1 MDIKK
6 TISVLLMI
14 LLTLP
19 MLVSLCI
26 EVKIKWVQH
35 EMLEKMEQTHL
46 HVISVDAN
54 QVQWKIKNKELL
66 IGDQL
71 FDVKYAVYEGGKI
84 NFYGL
89 FDREEARLENI
100 IEKNMSGN
108 ESSKEIKKITRF
120 LLELRFLKS
129 YTSNCFMELETTQ
142 QDFISKNAE
151 ITQHPYL
158 NIITPPPNLFFLWP
172 EV

>member
-1 MDIKK
+1 MSIKK
-6 TISVLLMI
+6 NISVLLML

-35 EMLEKMEQTHL
+35 EVLEKMEQTHL
-46 HVISVDAN
+46 HVIKVDSN
-54 QVQWKIKNKELL
+54 QVQWKIKNKELI

-120 LLELRFLKS
+120 LLQLQFLK
-129 YTSNCFMELETTQ
+129 THTTQ
-142 QDFISKNAE
+142 CFVEPESKQLDFIAKKIGIAPN
-151 ITQHPYL
+151 PFL
-158 NIITPPPNLFFLWP
+158 NIITLPPNLFFL
-172 EV
+172 